1 MAATTCSAPPAAGQS
16 SVPPSAGGPRKGP
29 WRLCRI
35 RAPAA
40 WPHGYALLPSAAVR
54 LTDPPQEGWAAG
66 EDQAAGSE
74 AKKLTLGKKPLG
86 ARPAAIPFR
95 ENRQFFSIPARLFA
109 PPRLHPS
116 RPRPPSTAYKIPPSR
131 SAASECPRCSG
142 FSSHECLARS
152 ADLSTVADPVPA
164 CLFLLAFDSGLVPPP
179 RGLLGREHRAWQS
192 PTTNALSRRALAFSV
207 VAAVFG
213 RRPGNLVGGACS
225 LFLQFVLP

>member
-1 MAATTCSAPPAAGQS
+1 VQQLRSFSALSRLPAHGACGRRALETRCEGMDYYGWQAGLAPQMPRGRWMAATTCSAPPAAGQS

-95 ENRQFFSIPARLFA
+95 ENRQFFSIPARL
-109 PPRLHPS
+109 LHHHDFI
-116 RPRPPSTAYKIPPSR
+116 RVD
-131 SAASECPRCSG
+131 
-142 FSSHECLARS
+142 LA
-152 ADLSTVADPVPA
+152 
-164 CLFLLAFDSGLVPPP
+164 LLPPP
-179 RGLLGREHRAWQS
+179 IRSLHLGVLRPSVRDAVAS
-192 PTTNALSRRALAFSV
+192 PLMSV
-207 VAAVFG
+207 
-213 RRPGNLVGGACS
+213 
-225 LFLQFVLP
+225 